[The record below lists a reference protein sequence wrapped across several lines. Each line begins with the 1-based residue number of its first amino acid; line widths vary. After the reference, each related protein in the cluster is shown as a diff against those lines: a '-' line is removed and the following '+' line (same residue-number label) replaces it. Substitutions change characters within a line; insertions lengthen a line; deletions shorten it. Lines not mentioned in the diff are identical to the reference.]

1 MNPNIEHL
9 QQNLEKWISAK
20 ENKVSSLKKEII
32 KTISNFRQFFSYDL
46 IVMLRA
52 ISKKYDVCQ
61 NFEPIIIA
69 SDEKSNLNNQNYV
82 IKISTV
88 VDITLCPTKEHFNF
102 VTFNCYSQR
111 FYVQL
116 MGYKNS
122 FRTEI
127 LSTSSDEL
135 NLLTELLNK
144 EKIEE
149 LIQIYDFVSKVSD
162 LIKDPNLMDD
172 MAIKCNK
179 KIESLLSKF

>member
-1 MNPNIEHL
+1 MNSNIEQL
-9 QQNLEKWISAK
+9 QKNLEKWISLK

-32 KTISNFRQFFSYDL
+32 KTISNFRQFFSHDL

-52 ISKKYDVCQ
+52 ISKKYDICQ
-61 NFEPIIIA
+61 NSEPIIIT
-69 SDEKSNLNNQNYV
+69 SDEKNNLNNQSYV

-88 VDITLCPTKEHFNF
+88 VDISLSPTKESFNF
-102 VTFNCYSQR
+102 VTFNCYSQQ
-111 FYVQL
+111 FYIQL
-116 MGYKNS
+116 MGYKGT

-127 LSTSSDEL
+127 LSISSDEL

-144 EKIEE
+144 EKIEV
-149 LIQIYDFVSKVSD
+149 LMQIYDFVSEVSD

-179 KIESLLSKF
+179 KIESLISKF

>member
-1 MNPNIEHL
+1 MNSNVEHL
-9 QQNLEKWISAK
+9 QQNLEKWISEK

-32 KTISNFRQFFSYDL
+32 KTISNFRQFFSHDL

-52 ISKKYDVCQ
+52 ISKKYDICQ
-61 NFEPIIIA
+61 NSEPIIIA
-69 SDEKSNLNNQNYV
+69 SDEKSNLNNQSYV

-88 VDITLCPTKEHFNF
+88 VDISLCPTKEDLNF

-116 MGYKNS
+116 RNYKNYS
-122 FRTEI
+122 HEEI
-127 LSTSSDEL
+127 LSASSDEL
-135 NLLTELLNK
+135 NLLTELFNRKKLD
-144 EKIEE
+144 E
-149 LIQIYDFVSKVSD
+149 LMQIYDFVSKVSD

-179 KIESLLSKF
+179 KIESLLSKI